1 MGIKMS
7 LTNKGEANKLTNA
20 LKVDTNVS
28 RDEIKTFSSANTSR
42 VGTNVLEV
50 TTLSN
55 MIDLSKQCVK
65 FLDSLQAQRLNLLL
79 DIKKNE
85 NDFFEKNPLIASHFN
100 ALFDP
105 TIYKSK
111 VQIFLDELEDAVE
124 NYCCHEYVED
134 LIDIEYDQSRR
145 VVYCQLCEVTR
156 R

>member
-7 LTNKGEANKLTNA
+7 STNKGEANKLTKS
-20 LKVDTNVS
+20 LKVDTNV
-28 RDEIKTFSSANTSR
+28 FSSANTSR
-42 VGTNVLEV
+42 VDTNVLEV

-145 VVYCQLCEVTR
+145 VVYCQLCEVTKR
-156 R
+156 

>member
-7 LTNKGEANKLTNA
+7 STNKSEANKLTNT
-20 LKVDTNVS
+20 LKVDTNA
-28 RDEIKTFSSANTSR
+28 ETANALSSANA
-42 VGTNVLEV
+42 LEV
-50 TTLSN
+50 DTLSN

-65 FLDSLQAQRLNLLL
+65 FLDSLQSKRLRLLL

-145 VVYCQLCEVTR
+145 VVYCQLCEVTKR
-156 R
+156 

>member
-7 LTNKGEANKLTNA
+7 STNKSETNKLTKSLKVETNAETNNA
-20 LKVDTNVS
+20 LEVD
-28 RDEIKTFSSANTSR
+28 
-42 VGTNVLEV
+42 
-50 TTLSN
+50 TLSN

-65 FLDSLQAQRLNLLL
+65 FLDSLQAQRLHLLL

-111 VQIFLDELEDAVE
+111 VQIFLNELEDAVE

-134 LIDIEYDQSRR
+134 VIDIEYDQSRR
-145 VVYCQLCEVTR
+145 VVYCQLCEVTKR
-156 R
+156 

>member
-1 MGIKMS
+1 MS
-7 LTNKGEANKLTNA
+7 STNKSEANKLTNT
-20 LKVDTNVS
+20 LKVDTNA
-28 RDEIKTFSSANTSR
+28 ETANALSSANA
-42 VGTNVLEV
+42 LEV
-50 TTLSN
+50 DTLSN

-65 FLDSLQAQRLNLLL
+65 FLDSLQSKRLRLLL

-145 VVYCQLCEVTR
+145 VVYCQLCEVTKR
-156 R
+156 

>member
-7 LTNKGEANKLTNA
+7 STNKGEANKLTNY

-28 RDEIKTFSSANTSR
+28 RGEINALSSGKSLSSANA
-42 VGTNVLEV
+42 LEV

-145 VVYCQLCEVTR
+145 VVYCQLCEVTKR
-156 R
+156 

>member
-1 MGIKMS
+1 MS
-7 LTNKGEANKLTNA
+7 LTNKSETNKLTNA
-20 LKVDTNVS
+20 LKVDTNA
-28 RDEIKTFSSANTSR
+28 ETNNASR
-42 VGTNVLEV
+42 VDTNVLEV

-111 VQIFLDELEDAVE
+111 VQVFLDELEDAVE

-145 VVYCQLCEVTR
+145 VVYCQLCEVTKR
-156 R
+156 

>member
-7 LTNKGEANKLTNA
+7 STNKGETNKLTNS
-20 LKVDTNVS
+20 LKVETNVFS
-28 RDEIKTFSSANTSR
+28 SDKSLSSANT
-42 VGTNVLEV
+42 LEV

-145 VVYCQLCEVTR
+145 VVYCQLCEVTKR
-156 R
+156 

>member
-7 LTNKGEANKLTNA
+7 STNKGETNKLTNS
-20 LKVDTNVS
+20 LKVDTNV
-28 RDEIKTFSSANTSR
+28 FSSANISR
-42 VGTNVLEV
+42 VDTNVLEV

-124 NYCCHEYVED
+124 NYCFHEYVED

-145 VVYCQLCEVTR
+145 VVYCQLCEVTKR
-156 R
+156 

>member
-7 LTNKGEANKLTNA
+7 STNKGETNKLTNS
-20 LKVDTNVS
+20 LKVDTNV
-28 RDEIKTFSSANTSR
+28 FSSANISR
-42 VGTNVLEV
+42 VDTNVLEV

-145 VVYCQLCEVTR
+145 VVYCQLCEVTKR
-156 R
+156 